1 MRLRSTDDDAKGKQR
16 QRERPELSLLGRLSE
31 WDTVHL
37 HPVTGRLDSVSTS
50 NSKARDLHGAVV
62 DPPADRARA
71 RAKGVTDWRLA
82 SLALFV
88 SGRERERERD
98 QRVGYVCAW
107 PERALSLFPAK
118 GPRPGRPPWT
128 GTPVA
133 RPLPAMFV
141 LEASKGARARPSS
154 FPSQLHPPRTAAPS
168 ISIRILQH
176 VRWIIARHCRW
187 DLRIHGFGRSKVSR
201 HRATPADLLGRRTL
215 GGAARARQIWPI
227 H

>member
-88 SGRERERERD
+88 SGRERD

-141 LEASKGARARPSS
+141 LEASKGARARAPLFLSLTVAS
-154 FPSQLHPPRTAAPS
+154 TTHGTIYLSPFSNAYDGSPATADGISGSTVSVAPR
-168 ISIRILQH
+168 
-176 VRWIIARHCRW
+176 
-187 DLRIHGFGRSKVSR
+187 
-201 HRATPADLLGRRTL
+201 
-215 GGAARARQIWPI
+215 
-227 H
+227 

>member
-71 RAKGVTDWRLA
+71 RAKGVTEWPRVACLVC
-82 SLALFV
+82 F
-88 SGRERERERD
+88 RQRERERD

-118 GPRPGRPPWT
+118 GPGPAGRPPWT
-128 GTPVA
+128 GAPVA

-141 LEASKGARARPSS
+141 LEASKGARARAPLFLSLTVAS
-154 FPSQLHPPRTAAPS
+154 TTHGTIYLSPFSNAYDGSPATADGISGSTASVAPR
-168 ISIRILQH
+168 
-176 VRWIIARHCRW
+176 
-187 DLRIHGFGRSKVSR
+187 
-201 HRATPADLLGRRTL
+201 
-215 GGAARARQIWPI
+215 
-227 H
+227 